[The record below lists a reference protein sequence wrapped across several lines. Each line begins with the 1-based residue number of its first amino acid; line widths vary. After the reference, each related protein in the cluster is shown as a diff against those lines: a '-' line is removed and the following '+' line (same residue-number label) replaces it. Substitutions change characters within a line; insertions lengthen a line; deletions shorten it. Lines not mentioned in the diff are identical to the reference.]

1 MHLVYI
7 YDKCYKN
14 VMLLSMFLMFYL
26 GFFFLSRE
34 NRILGFVILLTI
46 EINTILRLKRKKTL
60 FITLTLF

>member
-26 GFFFLSRE
+26 GFFFLSKE
-34 NRILGFVILLTI
+34 NRILDFVILLTI
-46 EINTILRLKRKKTL
+46 EINIQ
-60 FITLTLF
+60 FYV

>member
-26 GFFFLSRE
+26 GVFFLSRE
-34 NRILGFVILLTI
+34 NRILDFVILLTI
-46 EINTILRLKRKKTL
+46 EINIQ
-60 FITLTLF
+60 FYV